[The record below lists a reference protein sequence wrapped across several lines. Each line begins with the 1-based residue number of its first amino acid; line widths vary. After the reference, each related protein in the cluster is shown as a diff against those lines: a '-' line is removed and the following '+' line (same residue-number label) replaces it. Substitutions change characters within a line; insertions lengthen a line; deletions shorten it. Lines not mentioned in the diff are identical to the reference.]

1 MIYKIDI
8 PSNKMIEFHLDNPE
22 YKLPEFHQFY
32 PYEFEEIEKQGVNM
46 RQIKSVEIVPGLRE
60 RGTLGLS
67 KNMQSTLDGYTIY
80 LETKDGK

>member
-32 PYEFEEIEKQGVNM
+32 PYEFEEIQGVNM